1 MFCFT
6 RSNILIN
13 IYFLIF
19 INKFVRYKRTNILFI
34 LILVNIYFLSF
45 FYLFIVNNFSKASGG
60 SLGSLV
66 VTTFHEGV
74 GNLVELG
81 NVWLD
86 LAVVQKWLRCLD
98 MALAGVSWSLEGLG
112 MSPLRTVGPPCLI
125 ATWITT

>member
-1 MFCFT
+1 
-6 RSNILIN
+6 LIN

-98 MALAGVSWSLEGLG
+98 MALAGVS
-112 MSPLRTVGPPCLI
+112 
-125 ATWITT
+125 

>member
-1 MFCFT
+1 
-6 RSNILIN
+6 LIN

-45 FYLFIVNNFSKASGG
+45 IYLFIYLFIVNNFSKASGG

-66 VTTFHEGV
+66 VTTFHGGV

-98 MALAGVSWSLEGLG
+98 MALAGVS
-112 MSPLRTVGPPCLI
+112 
-125 ATWITT
+125 

>member
-1 MFCFT
+1 
-6 RSNILIN
+6 LIN

-45 FYLFIVNNFSKASGG
+45 FYLFIVNNFSKAGGG

-98 MALAGVSWSLEGLG
+98 MALAGVS
-112 MSPLRTVGPPCLI
+112 
-125 ATWITT
+125 

>member
-1 MFCFT
+1 M
-6 RSNILIN
+6 IN

-45 FYLFIVNNFSKASGG
+45 FYLFIVNNFSKAGGG

-66 VTTFHEGV
+66 VTTFHGGGGGGV

-81 NVWLD
+81 NVWRD

-98 MALAGVSWSLEGLG
+98 MALAGVS
-112 MSPLRTVGPPCLI
+112 
-125 ATWITT
+125 

>member
-1 MFCFT
+1 
-6 RSNILIN
+6 
-13 IYFLIF
+13 
-19 INKFVRYKRTNILFI
+19 
-34 LILVNIYFLSF
+34 LVNIYFLSF
-45 FYLFIVNNFSKASGG
+45 IYLFIVNNFSKASGG

-98 MALAGVSWSLEGLG
+98 MALAGVS
-112 MSPLRTVGPPCLI
+112 
-125 ATWITT
+125 